1 VLDCGDEKNGLKHA
15 AKLRDQSGS
24 RTLDLWTDA
33 AILHLKNYID
43 GITGKVGAVYEKH
56 AGACLETQRFPNAI
70 NEPNF
75 PPVVVQPGEKYN
87 HIMLFEF
94 SA

>member
-1 VLDCGDEKNGLKHA
+1 ML
-15 AKLRDQSGS
+15 QFYTS
-24 RTLDLWTDA
+24 
-33 AILHLKNYID
+33 NYID

-56 AGACLETQRFPNAI
+56 AGACLETQGFPNAI